1 MLPVNH
7 NLVEIARQQH
17 QDYLRVSQQE
27 QLARQLENR
36 PARHQAMM
44 VKFGGLL
51 VSVGR
56 RLQAPAAQSQ
66 ACAEQLS

>member
-7 NLVEIARQQH
+7 NLVEVARQQH
-17 QDYLRVSQQE
+17 QDYLRAAQKE
-27 QLARQLENR
+27 QIARQLDNR
-36 PARHQAMM
+36 PARHQAII
-44 VKFGGLL
+44 VKFGALL

-66 ACAEQLS
+66 ACIEQAS

>member
-7 NLVEIARQQH
+7 NLVEIARQQ
-17 QDYLRVSQQE
+17 QQEFLRAAQKE
-27 QLARQLENR
+27 QLARQLDKR

-44 VKFGGLL
+44 VKLGTML

-56 RLQAPAAQSQ
+56 RLQAPAAQTQPCVEQ
-66 ACAEQLS
+66 AS